1 MHASRITLVTKTRT
15 QNQGNQALS
24 IAWRDYLQRRF
35 PASHLTLLDRG
46 PRFLKRYRVS
56 DLARERD
63 PVAAFDRIARDLSA
77 KASGAADSDPA
88 EWEVLHEPRLKQAVR
103 FLWLR
108 RALRVR
114 SRIAALSV
122 GRDEYF
128 GRLAYLQ
135 GADLVVVNPAGEFYT
150 DAQDTALHYLIETR
164 CAQLAGCRT
173 AFVNLS
179 FEVTD
184 PLLIRLSDH
193 VFAHCDVLE
202 FRDQESVAHFTNHGG
217 RKTPIVVPDAALL
230 SSIERPTPAGGRG
243 LGLAINA
250 LQVAS
255 FGLQD
260 AWDALVAEL
269 ARQGPITL
277 TSNEW
282 TTDFPFWKRYLA
294 RAGVTCDGQHLAYAD
309 YARFLAQFD
318 VLVSS
323 RLHTC
328 ILGLVAGAA
337 VVPVE
342 TGTFKLTGFFNQIGM
357 PDEPIRVGQHAW
369 QTKLL
374 QRIEAVRADG
384 RSRRELQDKHVM
396 AAKNTMRSELDGV
409 FLPSLVRGRV
419 EPPAAWGPAEARRVG

>member
-35 PASHLTLLDRG
+35 PGSQLTLLDRG

-56 DLARERD
+56 DLVRERD
-63 PVAAFDRIARDLSA
+63 PVAAFDRIALDLSA
-77 KASGAADSDPA
+77 KASGAADGDPA
-88 EWEVLHEPRLKQAVR
+88 EWEVLHDPRLKQAVR

-108 RALRVR
+108 RALSIR

-122 GRDEYF
+122 GSDEYF

-135 GADLVVVNPAGEFYT
+135 GADLVVVNPAGEFYS

-179 FEVTD
+179 FELTD

-193 VFAHCDVLE
+193 VFGHCDVLE
-202 FRDQESVAHFTNHGG
+202 FRDLESAAHFANHGG
-217 RKTPIVVPDAALL
+217 RKTPVVVPDAALL
-230 SSIERPTPAGGRG
+230 SSIEGPTPAGGRG

-250 LQVAS
+250 LQVVS

-260 AWDALVAEL
+260 AWDALVEKL

-282 TTDFPFWKRYLA
+282 TTDFPFWKRYLSHS
-294 RAGVTCDGQHLAYAD
+294 GVTCDGQHLDYAG

-328 ILGLVAGAA
+328 VLGLVAGAA

-357 PDEPIRVGQHAW
+357 PHEPIRMGEDSW
-369 QTKLL
+369 QAKLL
-374 QRIEAVRADG
+374 QRIEAVRAD
-384 RSRRELQDKHVM
+384 RQSRVEFQDQYVL
-396 AAKNTMRSELDGV
+396 AAKNAIRAGLDGV
-409 FLPSLVRGRV
+409 FLPSLLGGRG
-419 EPPAAWGPAEARRVG
+419 EPPAAWGPTEARRVG